1 MTLDREDIQAIADAV
16 VQKLMGQP
24 GEGDNLLPYDPVKYK
39 EAIIEAKTGN
49 TKALKEYLKTY
60 RMASP
65 GLTRQ

>member
-24 GEGDNLLPYDPVKYK
+24 DGGDNLLPYDPVKYK

-49 TKALKEYLKTY
+49 TKALKEYLKTH
-60 RMASP
+60 RIASS
-65 GLTRQ
+65 GLLRQ